1 MTQRGAAQPRSSRH
15 SARRGRGA
23 VDGGNHRVRG
33 AYDSTRTGSSQLERA
48 RKRYWDEDGHRTEQ
62 DRIADRVWDVLDKY
76 DTIEE
81 DEHGFDAGC
90 AGNLRSDI
98 RYRRGEGAIADP
110 TEILATRKDQG
121 TTVHS
126 RDQ

>member
-1 MTQRGAAQPRSSRH
+1 MSIDYTSNTPY
-15 SARRGRGA
+15 
-23 VDGGNHRVRG
+23 N
-33 AYDSTRTGSSQLERA
+33 
-48 RKRYWDEDGHRTEQ
+48 
-62 DRIADRVWDVLDKY
+62 
-76 DTIEE
+76 TIEE
-81 DEHGFDAGC
+81 DEHEFGAGC

-121 TTVHS
+121 TDPGNEKRPGILATRKYQGATVHN